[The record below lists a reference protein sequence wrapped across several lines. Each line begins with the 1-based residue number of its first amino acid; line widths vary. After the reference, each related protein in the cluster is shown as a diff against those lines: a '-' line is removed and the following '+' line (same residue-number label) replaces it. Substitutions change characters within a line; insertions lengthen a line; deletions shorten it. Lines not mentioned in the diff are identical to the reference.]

1 MAKMMRVVCKNH
13 HVPSGFHRIYLDI
26 VVELLV
32 VRRATCHYTSNSVGP
47 QRVARYEKYAI
58 MNTCHYTSNS
68 VGPQR
73 VARYEKYAI
82 MNTCHYTSN

>member
-32 VRRATCHYTSNSVGP
+32 VRRATASCTLREVCHYEYLP
-47 QRVARYEKYAI
+47 L
-58 MNTCHYTSNS
+58 H
-68 VGPQR
+68 
-73 VARYEKYAI
+73 
-82 MNTCHYTSN
+82 